1 MRRPEPLR
9 LSLTTGPAVEPLSLS
24 DAKEQLEFDGSDR
37 DDFIEA
43 LITSARQRCEKYT
56 GRALITQTWTMYM
69 DRWPDA
75 GWGSKAPW
83 WQGVRD
89 GAVSELTGG
98 RQALTIPKAPLQNIT
113 SIKTY
118 DDSDTA
124 TTLAS
129 SAYYVDTATQ
139 PGRVVLRDSAAT
151 PTPTRVANGLEVVF
165 VAGYGDAASDVPSA
179 LVQGMKMLVAHWFEN
194 REQVV
199 IGASVSQIPDGVQAT
214 WRDYKLESI
223 G

>member
-9 LSLTTGPAVEPLSLS
+9 LSLTTGPAVEPLSLA

-37 DDFIEA
+37 DDFITA
-43 LITSARQRCEKYT
+43 LIVSARERCEKYT

-69 DRWPDA
+69 DRWPNAD
-75 GWGSKAPW
+75 GYSRTPW

-89 GAVSELTGG
+89 GAVSELIGG
-98 RQALTIPKAPLQNIT
+98 RQALTIPKAPLQSIT
-113 SIKTY
+113 SIKAY